1 MMIPT
6 GFYCVATEEH
16 FVGLVALL
24 NSLRLTGNDAPLFVT
39 DCGLTA
45 LQRERLT
52 PHVVLV
58 DVPDQRAPHLAKW
71 AAPLQHPAEVSVLLD
86 VDIIVT
92 RSLDPLV
99 TVAQDR
105 PLVFADPLWHRFDEN
120 WGSLLDLGPIRRGT
134 YFNSGAV
141 ALPARRTAE
150 LLPIVAAAQRCIDT
164 DRTWLA
170 GGAPGYPFFFGDQDV
185 WNAVFAARLAPN
197 ELLVFEQRLAAHPPF
212 SRLRLHDEQTLDC
225 RYPDGAVPFLLHH
238 VGRKPW
244 LAQTRPNIYGRLLPR
259 LLLGEDLTL
268 QLDPGE
274 VPWRLREHAAGD
286 VGRAYAATSAS
297 LYGMRGR
304 LGVRRRLRERSARLS
319 GHAAEPRA
327 ARVEPDT
334 MVREA

>member
-1 MMIPT
+1 MIPC
-6 GFYCVATEEH
+6 GFYCVASDEH

-45 LQRERLT
+45 LQRERLA

-58 DVPDQRAPHLAKW
+58 EVEDHRSPHLAKW
-71 AAPLQHPAEVSVLLD
+71 AAPLVHPAEVSVLLD

-120 WGSLLDLGPIRRGT
+120 WGRLLDLGPLRRGT
-134 YFNSGAV
+134 YFNSGAI

-150 LLPIVAAAQRCIDT
+150 LLPIVAAAQHRIDT
-164 DRTWLA
+164 DKTWLN
-170 GGAPGYPFFFGDQDV
+170 GGASEYAFYFGDQDV

-197 ELLVFEQRLAAHPPF
+197 ELLVFEQRLAVHPPF
-212 SRLRLHDEQTLDC
+212 PRLRLHDEHTLDC

-244 LAQTRPNIYGRLLPR
+244 LAQTRPNIYSRLLTR
-259 LLLGEDLTL
+259 LLVGDDVTL
-268 QLDPGE
+268 RLQRSEL
-274 VPWRLREHAAGD
+274 PWRLRGHATGEA
-286 VGRAYAATSAS
+286 GRAYAATSAS
-297 LYGMRGR
+297 LHGMRGR
-304 LGVRRRLRERSARLS
+304 LGFRRWLRGRPAGLR
-319 GHAAEPRA
+319 GPIAEPPA

-334 MVREA
+334 MAREA